1 MTFDS
6 EYEPFFQP
14 PSWIIGPIWMVL
26 YTTLAISFYMVLA
39 NKNSIDHFAIICALF
54 VIQLVINFAWAG
66 VFNSANYLISTLMI
80 VVMVIFTSIYA
91 WMVYT
96 PMPDASKLVW
106 PYIVWV
112 TYAGIINAA
121 YFLEAN

>member
-26 YTTLAISFYMVLA
+26 YTTLAISFYMVLV

-54 VIQLVINFAWAG
+54 VIQLAINFAWAG

>member
-1 MTFDS
+1 
-6 EYEPFFQP
+6 
-14 PSWIIGPIWMVL
+14 
-26 YTTLAISFYMVLA
+26 
-39 NKNSIDHFAIICALF
+39 
-54 VIQLVINFAWAG
+54 
-66 VFNSANYLISTLMI
+66 MI